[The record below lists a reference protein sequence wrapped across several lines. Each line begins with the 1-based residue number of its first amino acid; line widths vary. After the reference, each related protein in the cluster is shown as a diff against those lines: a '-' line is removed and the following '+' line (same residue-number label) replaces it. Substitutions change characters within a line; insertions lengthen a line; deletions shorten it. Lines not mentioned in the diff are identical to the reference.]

1 MFRIFLIYFKVVRLN
16 MTLGLNIFLLFS
28 EFLIFLSRDL
38 KT

>member
-1 MFRIFLIYFKVVRLN
+1 